1 MKSAFDQGEIVHIW
15 KGTIEMEKWFDPVF
29 QRFVD
34 NPLFQFEWQSIY
46 IDHYNMQFDRLVEFR
61 RRCRKLSSNAKRK
74 DRNSQ

>member
-1 MKSAFDQGEIVHIW
+1 MHIW

-46 IDHYNMQFDRLVEFR
+46 TDHYNMQFDRLVEFR
-61 RRCRKLSSNAKRK
+61 RRCRKPSSKAKRK